1 MVVEAKHRFK
11 RELFSSFIKKLKQYT
26 RKYDHDGLDS
36 AEKATYR
43 TKMGELLDQ
52 FPWDRWEGIGSST
65 QVKELTLFRI

>member
-52 FPWDRWEGIGSST
+52 FP
-65 QVKELTLFRI
+65 